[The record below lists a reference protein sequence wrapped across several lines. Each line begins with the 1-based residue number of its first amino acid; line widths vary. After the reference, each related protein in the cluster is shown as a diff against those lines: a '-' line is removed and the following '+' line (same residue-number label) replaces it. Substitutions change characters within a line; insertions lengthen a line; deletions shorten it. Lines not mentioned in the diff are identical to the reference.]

1 MLGDE
6 ITRIC
11 TVAICH
17 PESGF
22 DDGMPTKYAAYM
34 IVRDPEKQDH
44 FRYFHI
50 AGEERKITDYKGT
63 IGPYVEAAIVH
74 LLGQYTGWKR
84 IA

>member
-22 DDGMPTKYAAYM
+22 TDGMPTKYAAYM
-34 IVRDPEKQDH
+34 IVRYLEKQDH
-44 FRYFHI
+44 FRYYHI
-50 AGEERKITDYKGT
+50 AGEARAITDYTGNM
-63 IGPYVEAAIVH
+63 GPYVEAAIVH
-74 LLGQYTGWKR
+74 LLEQYTGWKR